1 MKILLISPAAEHLRV
16 TRAGQ
21 VSKRAMLR
29 FSVLPLTTVAALTPA
44 GHEVAICDENV
55 EPVPFD
61 SDADL
66 IGISFMT
73 AFAPRAYELAA
84 EFRKR
89 GKLTVAGGYHPTFLP
104 DEVAQHFD
112 AVVVGD
118 AEELWP
124 QVVADA
130 ALGRLRRCYRHALPA
145 DLAESPPPR
154 HDLLQQTARHYA
166 TTGAVQVGRGCA
178 HGCRYCSVTAFHGRT
193 YRVKPLAN
201 VLEELRQIGRDM
213 IFVDDNIISDRDY
226 ARKLFEVMIPLGK
239 RWVSQCSIEIADDP
253 ELLDLAK
260 RAGCIGLFI
269 GLETINQ
276 RNLVAVDK
284 KFNAPARMSERIE
297 KIQRAGIGIIAGII
311 VGMDADERDSFR
323 HTLRFLLQHHI
334 EAVQVNILTPLPG
347 TPLFRDFESAGRITD
362 RDWAHY
368 TFRQVVI
375 QPARMTAA
383 DLQAGADWLYRQF
396 YRLDRVLVR
405 CLRVAW
411 RMGPAAAWLAWRL
424 NKTYRFDIRHEH
436 IRGYDPAAP
445 ASEPAPEIAT
455 QTLPALR

>member
-16 TRAGQ
+16 TRAGR

-154 HDLLQQTARHYA
+154 HDLLRQTARHYA

-193 YRVKPLAN
+193 Y
-201 VLEELRQIGRDM
+201 
-213 IFVDDNIISDRDY
+213 
-226 ARKLFEVMIPLGK
+226 
-239 RWVSQCSIEIADDP
+239 
-253 ELLDLAK
+253 
-260 RAGCIGLFI
+260 
-269 GLETINQ
+269 
-276 RNLVAVDK
+276 
-284 KFNAPARMSERIE
+284 
-297 KIQRAGIGIIAGII
+297 
-311 VGMDADERDSFR
+311 
-323 HTLRFLLQHHI
+323 H
-334 EAVQVNILTPLPG
+334 
-347 TPLFRDFESAGRITD
+347 
-362 RDWAHY
+362 
-368 TFRQVVI
+368 
-375 QPARMTAA
+375 
-383 DLQAGADWLYRQF
+383 
-396 YRLDRVLVR
+396 
-405 CLRVAW
+405 
-411 RMGPAAAWLAWRL
+411 
-424 NKTYRFDIRHEH
+424 FDIRHER

-445 ASEPAPEIAT
+445 AAEPAPEIAP
-455 QTLPALR
+455 QALLALR